1 MMMSLLLAL
10 ATNLS
15 LLVHYSERP
24 PYAARQPGDS
34 EPVGLTAT
42 PLRQAAAAAGIRL
55 QWIETPEERQLALLK
70 ANQQPFCGLGWF
82 YRPQRLQLGRYS
94 KALHQDGPQVVVARR
109 DHPQLTGAISLEQLL
124 SNPKLLMLRRSGYSY
139 GAEADRL
146 LTLHQTPYFTVSS
159 PQQAL
164 GIMLAGGR
172 GDYLLT
178 NAEEGQWLID
188 DQSAGPRLQL
198 LALKDGSPGETRH
211 LLCSFATDPAL
222 LHRLDLQLPANL
234 PAPRSPLASPAS
246 AEQPPPPR
254 LNP

>member
-24 PYAARQPGDS
+24 PYAAHQPGDS
-34 EPVGLTAT
+34 EPSGLTAT
-42 PLRQAAAAAGIRL
+42 PLRQAAAAAGISL
-55 QWIETPEERQLALLK
+55 QWVEAPEERQLALLK

-94 KALHQDGPQVVVARR
+94 KPLHQDGPQVVVARR
-109 DHPQLTGAISLEQLL
+109 DHPLLTGPISLEQLL
-124 SNPKLLMLRRSGYSY
+124 ANPALLMLRRGGYSY
-139 GAEADRL
+139 GDDADRL
-146 LTLHQTPYFTVSS
+146 LAQHQTPFFTVSS

-172 GDYLLT
+172 GDYLLA

-188 DQSAGPRLQL
+188 EQSAGPKLQL
-198 LALKDGSPGETRH
+198 LTLSDGSPGETRH

-222 LHRLDLQLPANL
+222 LQRLDLQLPAKL
-234 PAPRSPLASPAS
+234 PDPRTPTQS
-246 AEQPPPPR
+246 AAAEP
-254 LNP
+254 